1 MRSPRGVAR
10 AARGGD
16 IVLLAGHA
24 AAAAR
29 DSAGLLVA
37 LWGAPSTLC
46 PLCPLWLCAL
56 GCWGAYGEGAH
67 GLLQLLQPRVG
78 GAGGQLAVV
87 LLKPEGRWATART
100 VRWAALGPLGQDPAV
115 RSLACTELTVSPSGW
130 RKGRVKVA
138 FDGERERMD
147 APQCFKLYPRPV
159 WLVAPTRLER
169 TPASPVAPLSAAA
182 GAALSLVTA
191 Y

>member
-1 MRSPRGVAR
+1 MH
-10 AARGGD
+10 
-16 IVLLAGHA
+16 LAGHA
-24 AAAAR
+24 AAAAH

-37 LWGAPSTLC
+37 LWGGPSTLC
-46 PLCPLWLCAL
+46 PLWLCALVRWCAGAL

-87 LLKPEGRWATART
+87 LLKLQGCWATART

-159 WLVAPTRLER
+159 WLVTPTRLER
-169 TPASPVAPLSAAA
+169 TPASPVEPLSAAA